1 MKINK
6 IPIYYNVLSK
16 DWSLLLLVKRR
27 DKGKVLPGET
37 RNKRI
42 DVTLEVLKPG
52 VLQSM
57 RSQIVG
63 HDWVTEL
70 NYKCSIGKTVT
81 PVR

>member
-42 DVTLEVLKPG
+42 DVALEVLKPG
-52 VLQSM
+52 ML
-57 RSQIVG
+57 
-63 HDWVTEL
+63 
-70 NYKCSIGKTVT
+70 
-81 PVR
+81 